1 MKKILVVHNRY
12 QLLGGEDVAV
22 DSEINF
28 LSKHFEIKKVIFE
41 NKLENIFL
49 DTFFLVAGFNL
60 KSKKILNKAINEF
73 NPDLIYLHN
82 SWFTASLSIFKIIEK
97 SKIK

>member
-22 DSEINF
+22 DSEIKF

-49 DTFFLVAGFNL
+49 DTFFLVTGFNL
-60 KSKKILNKAINEF
+60 KSKKILNKAIN
-73 NPDLIYLHN
+73 
-82 SWFTASLSIFKIIEK
+82 
-97 SKIK
+97 